1 MGLSIEGFL
10 GGLWSC
16 YLLGLVHS
24 AGMTLDQLSGVH
36 CGAKDMSFSLPVGV
50 EVFAADIAVLDNKD
64 NARSLQNDTA
74 CGLWIGR
81 DVEKTLL
88 VTAAYDGCYVREED
102 EDYVMTVILDRI
114 DNGELDHQKK
124 DLKCPLKSVMDAPSA
139 SDCAAIQKSDRLPC
153 AENAVSRDVCEGL
166 GCCFSPSDSSP
177 CYFGKE
183 VTAQCTADGQ
193 VLVAISKDVTIP
205 SLILD
210 SAHVVDVDS
219 SSCPELS
226 VLKNSAFVAFR
237 FPLSCG
243 VRKLSGSE
251 MVVYENTFE
260 ATIETM
266 IWQGASITRDSTMR
280 LLVRCNYSQSAPAPL
295 MVEVVTLP
303 PPPPVST
310 TGPMFLEMRIAQDA
324 QYRSYYQEKD
334 YPLIKGLRDLVFL
347 EVRILR
353 RTDPNLVLVLNNCW
367 ATPSSDPTQEMQW
380 PLLVGSC
387 PYTDEENDYLTVLS
401 PVETAVD
408 FPKYYQ
414 RFIVSAFVFVDEPT
428 QTAFS
433 ETVYFHCSASVCI
446 PSTQDPCSPSCS
458 QRRKRASKEP
468 LEQIVVSKGPINVV
482 AIENRPNV
490 KMSVSIEGSTKNDD
504 SWNFEMLNETDEG
517 FIGVDGPIDGN
528 VIEAE
533 KLVPRR
539 AKGATDEKP
548 SFLMW
553 VRGAAVGG
561 GILMVLVTL
570 LGIWRCHRRQRPTMH
585 TVKI

>member
-1 MGLSIEGFL
+1 MGCTIAGSL
-10 GGLWSC
+10 GILWSWH
-16 YLLGLVHS
+16 LFVLVHS
-24 AGMTLDQLSGVH
+24 AEMPLDQLSGVH
-36 CGAKDMSFSLPVGV
+36 CGPKDMRFSLPVGV
-50 EVFAADIAVLDNKD
+50 EVFASDIAVLDDKD

-81 DVEKTLL
+81 DMEKKLL

-102 EDYVMTVILDRI
+102 EDYVMTVILDRL

-124 DLKCPLKSVMDAPSA
+124 DLKCPLKSVMDAP

-183 VTAQCTADGQ
+183 VTAQCSVDGQ
-193 VLVAISKDVTIP
+193 VLVAISKDMTIP

-210 SAHVVDVDS
+210 SAHVVNVDS
-219 SSCPELS
+219 TSCPGLRVS
-226 VLKNSAFVAFR
+226 KNSAFVAFR

-251 MVVYENTFE
+251 MVYENTLE
-260 ATIETM
+260 ATIETT

-280 LLVRCNYSQSAPAPL
+280 LTVRCNYSQTAPAPL

-303 PPPPVST
+303 PPSPVST
-310 TGPMFLEMRIAQDA
+310 TGPLFLEMRIAQDA
-324 QYRSYYQEKD
+324 QYRSYYQEED

-367 ATPSSDPTQEMQW
+367 ATPSTDPTQKMQW
-380 PLLVGSC
+380 PLLIGGC
-387 PYTDEENDYLTVLS
+387 PYTGEEMDYLTILS
-401 PVETAVD
+401 PVGTAVD
-408 FPKYYQ
+408 FPKYYK

-433 ETVYFHCSASVCI
+433 DTLVRCPSRVKYGNGEQMTNWRHVDINNLVSIGSLDHFKLTAEHFKHDGI
-446 PSTQDPCSPSCS
+446 PSLVLQH
-458 QRRKRASKEP
+458 
-468 LEQIVVSKGPINVV
+468 LW
-482 AIENRPNV
+482 
-490 KMSVSIEGSTKNDD
+490 M
-504 SWNFEMLNETDEG
+504 
-517 FIGVDGPIDGN
+517 
-528 VIEAE
+528 VIC
-533 KLVPRR
+533 
-539 AKGATDEKP
+539 
-548 SFLMW
+548 F
-553 VRGAAVGG
+553 
-561 GILMVLVTL
+561 
-570 LGIWRCHRRQRPTMH
+570 
-585 TVKI
+585 